1 MRFVK
6 QAFLKNKFIVDRS
19 LFVDI
24 NGSVQFA
31 GAIQGIQI
39 GGGNTSQRSPAPAN
53 GTIRYNTQLGE
64 LEVYVGNSWE
74 LLRTNRPGTISVQNL
89 GTGDASATEF
99 GPLDPAPVAAENIIT
114 LVENVIQIPGVNYT
128 LVNNSGDKYVKFDS
142 PVPFGK
148 DVTVMHGYDGSIL
161 GA

>member
-39 GGGNTSQRSPAPAN
+39 GGGNTSQRSPVPSN

-74 LLRTNRPGTISVQNL
+74 LLRTNRPGTIQVQNL

-128 LVNNSGDKYVKFDS
+128 LIDNGGDKYVKFDS

-161 GA
+161 GS